1 MFYVKRP
8 GEFTNNILSNQTVF
22 FYSPNSTGKTEFIK
36 NELLLNSNI
45 IYIDLSSTFTL
56 KDLGY
61 LLIQETSNFF
71 NREIKNFELKTNDIN
86 IFKSALL
93 YAVYESEDKRLEDL
107 IICFDNFN
115 YILDFHLKNE
125 SEVFKIIADVLQ
137 KSDIKMIFSLNTI
150 DGVDIFLNP
159 NSYLFD
165 FAKNIPFQHLE
176 KEEILNTVNTY
187 LKNFNI
193 SINMKNLD
201 LVLADFGM
209 NLRYLQQFVK
219 ELLAYKKIDDIVIK
233 ECLEKVYLFAEYD
246 LSIELVSLIGKK
258 TLSDILYYVAIGCNV
273 YAAALE
279 NHSMSKHN
287 TKHSLNTLAKLGLVV
302 QEQNYKKYICRNSF
316 LKRYILE
323 KFNKRVKN
331 GTN

>member
-8 GEFTNNILSNQTVF
+8 GEFTKNILSNHTVF
-22 FYSPNSTGKTEFIK
+22 FYAPNCTGKTEFIK
-36 NELLLNSNI
+36 NELLLNSNM

-61 LLIQETSNFF
+61 SLIHETSNFF
-71 NREIKNFELKTNDIN
+71 NREIKSFELKTNDIN

-93 YAVYESEDKRLEDL
+93 YAVYESEDKRLNDL

-125 SEVFKIIADVLQ
+125 SEVFKIIANILL

-176 KEEILNTVNTY
+176 KEDILNTINDY
-187 LKNFNI
+187 LSNFNI
-193 SINMKNLD
+193 SINMQNLD
-201 LVLADFGM
+201 LVINDFGL
-209 NLRYLQQFVK
+209 NLKYLQQFVR
-219 ELLAYKKIDDIVIK
+219 ELITYKKIDDDVIN
-233 ECLEKVYLFAEYD
+233 ECIEKIYLIAKYD

-279 NHSMSKHN
+279 NHNMSKHN
-287 TKHSLNTLAKLGLVV
+287 TKHSLNILAKLGFIL
-302 QEQNYKKYICRNSF
+302 QEKNYKKYICRDNI
-316 LKRYILE
+316 LKRYVLE

>member
-8 GEFTNNILSNQTVF
+8 EEFTKNILSNQTVF
-22 FYSPNSTGKTEFIK
+22 FYSPSCTGKTKFIK
-36 NELLLNSNI
+36 NELLLNNNI

-61 LLIQETSNFF
+61 SLIYETSNFF
-71 NREIKNFELKTNDIN
+71 NKKTKNFELKTNDIN

-93 YAVYESEDKRLEDL
+93 YAIYESEDKRFDDL

-115 YILDFHLKNE
+115 YILDFHLKNQN
-125 SEVFKIIADVLQ
+125 EVFKIIADVLQ

-165 FAKNIPFQHLE
+165 FAKNITFQHLE
-176 KEEILNTVNTY
+176 KEEILNTVNSY
-187 LKNFNI
+187 LENFNI
-193 SINMKNLD
+193 SINMENLD

-209 NLRYLQQFVK
+209 NLKYLQQFVK
-219 ELLAYKKIDDIVIK
+219 ELIAYKKIDEIVIK

-246 LSIELVSLIGKK
+246 LSIELVFLIGKK
-258 TLSDILYYVAIGCNV
+258 TLSDILYYIAIGCNV
-273 YAAALE
+273 YVAALQ

-287 TKHSLNTLAKLGLVV
+287 TKHSLNILAKLGFIL
-302 QEQNYKKYICRNSF
+302 QEKNYKKYICRDNF
-316 LKRYILE
+316 LKRYVLE
-323 KFNKRVKN
+323 KFNKRMKN